1 MRGKNEQDDK
11 YLVAVFEL
19 KDRDGKEIDLRF
31 CDTRKFGFVKLLNR
45 KIEKDSYFKKY
56 GPEPFSP
63 AFSPQYLMDK
73 LKNCKRKIKPVI
85 MDLEVVTGVGNIYAN
100 EALYLSRIKP
110 DRQGGSLKKKEIVK
124 LLNCIKKVLKK
135 GIKYRG
141 SSSRDE
147 SYKDLFGKM
156 GSYQKHFLVYERKG
170 EFCQKCGGVIEYLR
184 VSGRGTFFCRK
195 CQN

>member
-1 MRGKNEQDDK
+1 
-11 YLVAVFEL
+11 
-19 KDRDGKEIDLRF
+19 
-31 CDTRKFGFVKLLNR
+31 
-45 KIEKDSYFKKY
+45 
-56 GPEPFSP
+56 
-63 AFSPQYLMDK
+63 
-73 LKNCKRKIKPVI
+73 

-100 EALYLSRIKP
+100 EALFLAGIKP
-110 DRQGGSLKKKEIVK
+110 NKQACKLEKSEIVK